1 MLLIIQPPELRELN
15 YHLVREAGD
24 VQGVEEGALVVLLEV
39 IHRAMLLHSRLVVPL
54 DDLCL
59 AYVAPHDAVDV
70 EHLPAGEHLGHLGR
84 QPPLQARE
92 VDIIHRALAL
102 AGGDHE
108 VTATIYSCWGR

>member
-1 MLLIIQPPELRELN
+1 
-15 YHLVREAGD
+15 
-24 VQGVEEGALVVLLEV
+24 
-39 IHRAMLLHSRLVVPL
+39 MLLHSRWAVPL

-70 EHLPAGEHLGHLGR
+70 EHLPAGEHLDNLGR

-108 VTATIYSCWGR
+108 VTPAVCSCCWLGT